1 MSPHY
6 STLVN
11 LITNRA
17 LLSYFSPFG
26 TVSLKRMSE
35 AFGWDENFTLR
46 YVLNLIKKGDM
57 SARIDLNNGVLVA
70 RNRDVRA
77 EAFKHALEEGEKIGK
92 REVAAHLRLVFLDFF
107 CVLFSFNSYTDF

>member
-1 MSPHY
+1 M
-6 STLVN
+6 
-11 LITNRA
+11 ITNRA

-26 TVSLKRMSE
+26 TVSLKRMAE
-35 AFGWDENFTLR
+35 AFGWDENYTLR
-46 YVLNLIKKGDM
+46 YVLNLIKRGDM

-92 REVAAHLRLVFLDFF
+92 REVAAHLRLVFFLDTFLSF
-107 CVLFSFNSYTDF
+107 RFLFGADFSFLSSE